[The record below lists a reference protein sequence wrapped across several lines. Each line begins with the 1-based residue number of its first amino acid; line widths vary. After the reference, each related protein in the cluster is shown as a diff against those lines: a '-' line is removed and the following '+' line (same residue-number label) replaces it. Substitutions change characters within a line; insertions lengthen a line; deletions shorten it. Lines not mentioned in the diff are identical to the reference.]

1 MSLLSD
7 AMQDC
12 VFMDR
17 NTRTLDGYGGY
28 TTTYTEG
35 APFKAAIYLSQSVE
49 TKVAEQQGVKG
60 LYQVTTGRDVRL
72 EYHDVFKRLADAENG
87 VEELVLRVTSKDENA
102 TPKSTTLDMRVIS
115 AEEWS
120 LSDG

>member
-17 NTRTLDGYGGY
+17 NTRTTDGYGGY

>member
-7 AMQDC
+7 AMQSC
-12 VFMDR
+12 VFIDR
-17 NTRTLDGYGGY
+17 NTNTPDGYGGY
-28 TTTYTEG
+28 KTTYTEG
-35 APFKAAIYLSQSVE
+35 APFKAAIYLSQSIQ

-72 EYHDVFKRLADAENG
+72 EFHDLFKRLADPENG
-87 VEELVLRVTSKDENA
+87 IEELVLRVTSKDENA
-102 TPKSTTLDMRVIS
+102 TPKSTTLDMRVVS

-120 LSDG
+120 LTDG

>member
-17 NTRTLDGYGGY
+17 NTRTPDGYGGY